1 MTTPPLPRAPRVPAS
16 ARSGRKRVPLSGQG
30 AGAGNLPPQYVRSVP
45 GRLGPVDSGEL
56 EFTFDGDRYVLEVP
70 ADGRLVCS
78 WARDGMWPQLVP
90 WALAPASRDVF
101 LALLADPDG
110 PVDLSVCHRIAVEVA
125 PDIYGVPWW
134 TAGRV
139 AASMSAA
146 WDRYASWAVGRG
158 FDPAREPA
166 HRVTASGLAWMR
178 SGVLEEK

>member
-1 MTTPPLPRAPRVPAS
+1 M
-16 ARSGRKRVPLSGQG
+16 
-30 AGAGNLPPQYVRSVP
+30 
-45 GRLGPVDSGEL
+45 
-56 EFTFDGDRYVLEVP
+56 EFTFDGERYVLEVP

-78 WARDGMWPQLVP
+78 WARDGAWPQLVP
-90 WALAPASRDVF
+90 WALVPSSRDAF

-110 PVDLSVCHRIAVEVA
+110 PVDLSVCRRIAVELA

-146 WDRYASWAVGRG
+146 WDRYASWAVTRG

-178 SGVLEEK
+178 AGMSEEKESERLEQMLFVPPRPTRKPSPEQARKVPGFTPAEQAAAFKAAMASLGSGTD